1 MRMKRRTKRR
11 VKTMSKLFELYDTIA
26 HNQPIINPLIN
37 NFIDRTNKITIEE
50 WNTIFGD
57 YAKIVINE
65 TGKQIIG
72 NFRLYELFVMRE
84 CGSLMLNDYFKYLFD
99 GFQNSFSTQDDNL
112 RSIQYICLEFL
123 NANIDKYKRLY
134 EIEIAKFNPI
144 ENYDRYEDEQITDGT
159 RTDKSNYGQI
169 DNSTIIQPFSVSSN
183 NGERINTTLNGELN
197 KQTVN
202 SVVGYNSEQAKNRNL
217 VDETTNQNTIT
228 NTQSASVD
236 TVSTD
241 VQNSSTLTNAHND
254 EFIKGEQKNNKTSH
268 IHGNIGVT
276 TAPEML
282 SEYKDFYTL
291 HRNIIITMLNDFVEY
306 ATNGIYE

>member
-1 MRMKRRTKRR
+1 
-11 VKTMSKLFELYDTIA
+11 MSKLSELYDSVS
-26 HNQPIINPLIN
+26 HHQPLINPLIN
-37 NFIDRTNKITIEE
+37 NFIEQTNKITIEE

-57 YAKIVINE
+57 YAKIVFDE
-65 TGKQIIG
+65 ATGNQITG
-72 NFRLYELFVMRE
+72 NFRLYEMFIMRE

-99 GFQNSFSTQDDNL
+99 GFQNSFSTKDDNL
-112 RSIQYICLEFL
+112 HSIQYVCLEFL

-134 EIEIAKFNPI
+134 EIEISKFNPI
-144 ENYDRYEDEQITDGT
+144 ENYDRYYDEEITDGT
-159 RTDKSNYGQI
+159 RTDNSNYGQI
-169 DNSTIIQPFSVSSN
+169 ENSTITQPFSVTSN
-183 NGERINTTLNGELN
+183 NGERSNTTLNGELN

-241 VQNSSTLTNAHND
+241 VQNSSTLTNGHND

-276 TAPEML
+276 TAPKML
-282 SEYKDFYTL
+282 TEYKDFYSL

>member
-1 MRMKRRTKRR
+1 
-11 VKTMSKLFELYDTIA
+11 MSKLSELYDSVA
-26 HNQPIINPLIN
+26 HHEPIVFPLVD
-37 NFIDRTNKITIEE
+37 NFIHNTNKITIEE

-57 YAKIVINE
+57 YVTIKISE
-65 TGKQIIG
+65 TGTQITG
-72 NFRLYELFVMRE
+72 NFRLYEMFIMRE
-84 CGSLMLNDYFKYLFD
+84 FGSLMLNEYFKYIFD
-99 GFQNSFSTQDDNL
+99 SFQNSFETLEEKL
-112 RSIQYICLEFL
+112 RSIQYVSREFL

-144 ENYDRYEDEQITDGT
+144 ENYDRYEDEEITDGT
-159 RTDKSNYGQI
+159 RTDNSNYGQI
-169 DNSTIIQPFSVSSN
+169 ENSAIIQPFSVTSN
-183 NGERINTTLNGELN
+183 NGERSNITLNGELN

-217 VDETTNQNTIT
+217 VDETTNQNTVT

-276 TAPEML
+276 TAPKML
-282 SEYKDFYTL
+282 NEYKDFYSL